1 MKQTIYILTVT
12 AALCAILCG
21 GCAHRD
27 ALEDAL
33 GLAGSNRSELETVL
47 DHYKNDSLKY
57 EAAVFLIKNMPYR
70 YSLVGDERSNLDRF
84 YIAASKSESL
94 PQAVNDSLNAI
105 GVSFNTSKLRVSKDI
120 QSVSSAF
127 LIDHIDKA
135 FAIWRK
141 QPWGKNVDFD
151 TFLNHILPY
160 RVGNEPLRPWIGEL
174 HERFDPLL
182 DSIRQTPDS
191 ADIVK
196 VTEALVD
203 TLRKMKR
210 HYGHGLPSGVSIGP
224 DNTRW
229 LAGDCREFTDIQTY
243 IMRSVGLPGGCDKMP
258 ISGNYFLPHFWNYVI
273 DGDGDT
279 FYCSML
285 FKTPDAIPASAYPG
299 PKGKVKREKF
309 EFNEALYSR
318 LTDEG
323 NPDNIHPAFRI
334 PTDEDVTILYS
345 GDSIQDA
352 VIGKGLCYETAEKGE
367 PVYACLSSHM
377 NWIPVDVAVK
387 EKDCYRIKD
396 VDGDVVMRLGV
407 YRNGN
412 MRFISNPFLIDKKKR
427 SVRMYEPS
435 DKRKTIC
442 LYYKFD
448 DILREGFS
456 KGMVGGVMEGSDFA
470 DFRVCDT
477 LHVIGE
483 SPVRLYTRA
492 ATRSRRPYR
501 YVRYYGPAGGKCYAS
516 EVSFYGHRV
525 GGTVNTRLQ
534 GECLGT
540 PNFHSDNKYPYTNV
554 VDGDP
559 YTSFVYEK
567 VSGGWVGLDLG
578 KPMVIDTVVYTP
590 RNRRNFIEKGDDYEL
605 FYCDR
610 TWKSLGRKTAD
621 SDSLLFPAPEGA
633 LLYLRNYTRGN
644 QERIFEYSNGKQIF
658 W

>member
-1 MKQTIYILTVT
+1 MKHSSLIVSMTS
-12 AALCAILCG
+12 AIFAVLFR

-33 GLAGSNRSELETVL
+33 RQAGENRSELEAVL
-47 DHYKNDSLKY
+47 DHYKGDSLKY
-57 EAAVFLIKNMPYR
+57 EAAVFLIENMPHR
-70 YSLVGDERSNLDRF
+70 YSLVGDERSHLDSF
-84 YIAASKSESL
+84 YIAASKSESS
-94 PQAVNDSLNAI
+94 PQAVNDSLTAA
-105 GVSFNTSKLRVSKDI
+105 GLTFSPSKLRVEKDI
-120 QSVSSAF
+120 QTVSSAF
-127 LIDHIDKA
+127 LIGHIDKA
-135 FAIWRK
+135 FEIWRK
-141 QPWGKNVDFD
+141 QPWGKSVDFD
-151 TFLNHILPY
+151 SFLRHILPY

-174 HERFDPLL
+174 HERFNPLL
-182 DSIRQTPDS
+182 DSIRQTSDS

-273 DGDGDT
+273 DRNGNT

-285 FKTPDAIPASAYPG
+285 FKTPDAVPASKYPG
-299 PKGKVKREKF
+299 PKGKVTREKF
-309 EFNEALYSR
+309 ELNEDLYTR

-323 NPDNIHPAFRI
+323 RPDDIHPAFRI
-334 PTDEDVTILYS
+334 PTDEDVTPIYS

-352 VIGKGLCYETAEKGE
+352 FIDKDRCYEIPEKGE
-367 PVYACLSSHM
+367 PVYACLSSHL
-377 NWIPVDVAVK
+377 NWIPVDVAIK
-387 EKDCYRIKD
+387 EKDGYRIKD

-412 MRFISNPFLIDKKKR
+412 MQFISNPFFIDKKKR

-435 DKRKTIC
+435 GKQQTVC

-470 DFRVCDT
+470 DFRTRDT
-477 LHVIGE
+477 LYMIGK
-483 SPVRLYTRA
+483 SPKRLYTRA
-492 ATRSRRPYR
+492 ATQSRRPYR

-516 EVSFYGHRV
+516 EVSFYGHRP
-525 GGTVNTRLQ
+525 GETENTLLH
-534 GECLGT
+534 GACIGT
-540 PNFHSDNKYPYTNV
+540 PNRYSDNKYPYTNV

-578 KPMVIDTVVYTP
+578 MPMVIDTVVYTP
-590 RNRRNFIEKGDDYEL
+590 RNRRNFIEAGDDYEL
-605 FYCDR
+605 LYCDR
-610 TWKSLGRKTAD
+610 SWKSLGRKTAD
-621 SDSLLFPAPEGA
+621 SDSLLYNAPEGA
-633 LLYLRNYTRGN
+633 LLYLRNYTRGK
-644 QERIFEYSNGKQIF
+644 QERIFEYSDGKQIF
-658 W
+658 R